1 MTSGSRVST
10 CEKVNM
16 THKLRF
22 TKSVLCT
29 GYLNN
34 TSPSKFSAVAF
45 KGMFTSFRA
54 TFILVESLPVLI
66 CPYMIPPKNVI
77 PERVTVPELEFHSV
91 KKSSNSTTPWK
102 NSHSFRY
109 EIDFSLE
116 RNQYRMRVQISKIQ
130 HGVFLVE
137 SGSHRSSFNKSE
149 IGRETGDYAS
159 EMSRSF

>member
-1 MTSGSRVST
+1 MIRPQASSLLLPLRGCLQVSGQ
-10 CEKVNM
+10 
-16 THKLRF
+16 L
-22 TKSVLCT
+22 L
-29 GYLNN
+29 
-34 TSPSKFSAVAF
+34 SP
-45 KGMFTSFRA
+45 R
-54 TFILVESLPVLI
+54 ESLPVLI
-66 CPYMIPPKNVI
+66 CPNMIQPKNVI

-159 EMSRSF
+159 EMSRSFQI